1 LGYEFLPDD
10 SETAIELFR
19 LNVELY
25 PQSGN
30 AYDSLGEAYMIAG
43 DRDLAIEN
51 YRRSMELDPAN
62 ENAVE
67 KLRELGATP

>member
-1 LGYEFLPDD
+1 
-10 SETAIELFR
+10 
-19 LNVELY
+19 
-25 PQSGN
+25 
-30 AYDSLGEAYMIAG
+30 MIAG